1 MTDLCNSLLKFVNSF
16 FNKKESFSD
25 NSTEMQTF
33 SLIHGNTYQKTP
45 INDTQPTRENSGN
58 LYDNY
63 IPPPRL
69 PQANVIIFNGKKNIE
84 PVNLPSLNSALIKRR
99 RKRELK
105 KMNINNKEAI

>member
-1 MTDLCNSLLKFVNSF
+1 MTDLCNSLLKFINNIF
-16 FNKKESFSD
+16 YRKEPSN

-33 SLIHGNTYQKTP
+33 SLIHGNTYEKP
-45 INDTQPTRENSGN
+45 LINDTQPIRENSGN

-69 PQANVIIFNGKKNIE
+69 PQTNVIIFNGKKNIE
-84 PVNLPSLNSALIKRR
+84 PVNLPSIDSALIKRR

-105 KMNINNKEAI
+105 RMNMNNE